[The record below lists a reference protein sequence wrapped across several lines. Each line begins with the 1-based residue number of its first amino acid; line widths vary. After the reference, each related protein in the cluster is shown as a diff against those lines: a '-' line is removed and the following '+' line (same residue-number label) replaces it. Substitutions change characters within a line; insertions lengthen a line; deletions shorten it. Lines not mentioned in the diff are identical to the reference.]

1 MLSIVAKSVPGIYAF
16 CKNIYS
22 IHTTLKFH
30 DTEIPSATGV
40 QQGYP
45 LGSLLFCLTIQ
56 HILDRLKSELIIGYL
71 DDVTLGGS
79 VHSVNDDLTVI
90 KSEGEQLGLQLNKAK
105 CEIVTRNTLD
115 PHIVSAFPGFQIVD
129 IRDAQLLGC
138 PIISDR
144 GLDAALEAKCDEVQI
159 LICRLKYLT
168 AHHSLIIIKHCINV
182 SKIMHILRTN
192 KCHDNDKLETFD
204 IIIRAGLETI
214 LNVELSTH
222 QWNQASLPVR
232 EGGLGVRTAVSLATS
247 AFLASAMSSGRF
259 PELVQVIQEQILP
272 SVANTTDTAVVA
284 SLDRWTATTSQ
295 QPISDDLNHKQRSWD
310 DAIIRKIK
318 NGLTAAFTSDIQHAR
333 FLGAQSVHS
342 GDWLNAVPIANC
354 GLRLDDETIRL
365 AVGVRLGT
373 KICHTHTCPCGALV
387 DDLGLHCFVCRKGN
401 GKQTRHN
408 LFNEVIWRSFLRAK
422 IQASKEPLG
431 TFRDKKRPDGVTLTP
446 WQRGK
451 CVAWDVTVADTFA
464 NSYLPLTAARA
475 GAAAERAALNKHTK
489 YDHLKNAYTFVPLAC
504 EVTGAWSIESIA
516 FIDDLSKKIHA
527 VTGDKRKKSH
537 LFQRLSIAIQRG
549 NAACIQCCFSETVDI
564 VD

>member
-1 MLSIVAKSVPGIYAF
+1 M
-16 CKNIYS
+16 
-22 IHTTLKFH
+22 
-30 DTEIPSATGV
+30 
-40 QQGYP
+40 QQGDP

-71 DDVTLGGS
+71 DDVTLSGS

-168 AHHSLIIIKHCINV
+168 AHHSLIIKHCINV

-192 KCHDNDKLETFD
+192 KCHDNDKLETFFD
-204 IIIRAGLETI
+204 SIIRAGLETI

-247 AFLASAMSSGRF
+247 AFLASAMSTRA
-259 PELVQVIQEQILP
+259 LQEQILP
-272 SVANTTDTAVVA
+272 SVANTTDTAAVA

-318 NGLTAAFTSDIQHAR
+318 NDLTAAFTSDIQHAR

-354 GLRLDDETIRL
+354 GLHLDDETIR
-365 AVGVRLGT
+365 A
-373 KICHTHTCPCGALV
+373 
-387 DDLGLHCFVCRKGN
+387 
-401 GKQTRHN
+401 
-408 LFNEVIWRSFLRAK
+408 
-422 IQASKEPLG
+422 
-431 TFRDKKRPDGVTLTP
+431 
-446 WQRGK
+446 
-451 CVAWDVTVADTFA
+451 
-464 NSYLPLTAARA
+464 
-475 GAAAERAALNKHTK
+475 
-489 YDHLKNAYTFVPLAC
+489 
-504 EVTGAWSIESIA
+504 
-516 FIDDLSKKIHA
+516 
-527 VTGDKRKKSH
+527 
-537 LFQRLSIAIQRG
+537 
-549 NAACIQCCFSETVDI
+549 
-564 VD
+564 